1 MVPEY
6 NAPGRFRDRKTTEQE
21 ADRPKS
27 GEPVDQDLGAPA
39 KAAKR
44 SIDVIFDLEDPKQAE
59 SLERHRTAFG
69 RDHCEVEELGGGKV
83 ALRLYPGGARRL
95 L

>member
-21 ADRPKS
+21 ADRPKR
-27 GEPVDQDLGAPA
+27 GEPADQDLGAPA
-39 KAAKR
+39 RTAEG
-44 SIDVIFDLEDPKQAE
+44 SIDVVFDLEDPKQAE
-59 SLERHRTAFG
+59 SLERHRDAFR
-69 RDHCEVEELGGGKV
+69 RDYHEVEELGDGTVVLKI
-83 ALRLYPGGARRL
+83 YPGGARRL